1 MSEFVLSGSRLS
13 PPSLSGGGRVTFLER
28 ARSPWYALV
37 ADLQDVVL
45 RTTASYARERGVRNL
60 HLPVTTRTITCPSG
74 LGSDALPVPITVG
87 AVETPG

>member
-1 MSEFVLSGSRLS
+1 MSESLLSQPSVR
-13 PPSLSGGGRVTFLER
+13 PPDVGDRDSFLER

-45 RTTASYARERGVRNL
+45 RTTADYSRARGVRNL

-74 LGSDALPVPITVG
+74 LGSDTYPCP
-87 AVETPG
+87 